1 MKIKKRSKV
10 SRMRGSRNHG
20 HGFSKK
26 HKGGKGNKGGKGKAG
41 SGKRADHKKQFFL
54 DSVKG
59 KYFGTSGATSK
70 GSKRR
75 KNLVINLEDLQ
86 KKFDSKEIKIEKYKV
101 LAKGEGFKAK
111 VYALSASKQAID
123 KMKKAGGEIIVKSLD
138 KKASEKVSEKD
149 VDKKASEKKVVK
161 KVSKKK

>member
-54 DSVKG
+54 ESVKG
-59 KYFGTSGATSK
+59 KYFGTSGATSR

-86 KKFDSKEIKIEKYKV
+86 KKFDGKEIKIEKYKV

-111 VYALSASKQAID
+111 VYAKSASKQAID
-123 KMKKAGGEIIVKSLD
+123 KMKKAGGEIIVKVIE
-138 KKASEKVSEKD
+138 KKVSKPKEVKKTDEKKSD
-149 VDKKASEKKVVK
+149 KKVVK
-161 KVSKKK
+161 K